1 MPKTV
6 ILAASLPAEPER
18 LYEMYLDPHEHAAW
32 TGHPVTIEARVG
44 APFRAF
50 GGILS
55 GKVLH
60 LEPKRVIVQS
70 WRSGNW
76 AKDDVDATLVLT
88 FVKEPQ
94 GARIELHHVNVPDG
108 DFAGVTHGWEKFYW
122 TPWRAYLE
130 KKAKG

>member
-1 MPKTV
+1 MTKTV

-18 LYEMYLDPHEHAAW
+18 LYDMYLDPVEHAAW
-32 TGHPVTIEARVG
+32 TGHAVTVDARAG
-44 APFRAF
+44 AAFSAF

-55 GKVLH
+55 GKIVH

-76 AKDDVDATLVLT
+76 APSDLDSTLILT
-88 FVKEPQ
+88 FVKAPQ
-94 GARIELHHVNVPDG
+94 GARVELHHVNVPES
-108 DFAGVTHGWEKFYW
+108 DFAGVTHGWERFYW

-130 KKAKG
+130 KRAGQ

>member
-1 MPKTV
+1 MAKTV
-6 ILAASLPAEPER
+6 VLAASLPATPER
-18 LYEMYLDPHEHAAW
+18 LYEMYLDPKEHGAF
-32 TGHPVTIEARVG
+32 TGHPVTIEARV
-44 APFRAF
+44 AAAFSAF

-55 GKVLH
+55 GKIVH

-76 AKDDVDATLVLT
+76 AKDDVDSTLVLT
-88 FVKEPQ
+88 FVKQ
-94 GARIELHHVNVPDG
+94 DKGARIELHHINVPES

-130 KKAKG
+130 KNSAH